1 MTDNQ
6 ATVLR
11 LLERHPGGLTQ
22 GDIVLTAGLT
32 PYAVTM
38 AIRVLH
44 RAHLAA
50 PTQAGGPSLAWA
62 TPAHCVALRAEIA
75 RNKAALDAAKLAR
88 SAERLTR
95 CQEAAS
101 RHYQQAVADEEA
113 DAFAR
118 PSIRR
123 TVTQWERPAACVPFS
138 VFNQGAAA

>member
-6 ATVLR
+6 DSILR
-11 LLERHPGGLTQ
+11 LLERHPGGITQ
-22 GDIVLTAGLT
+22 ADIVLSTGMT

>member
-22 GDIVLTAGLT
+22 ADLVLTTGLT
-32 PYAVTM
+32 PSAITM
-38 AIRVLH
+38 ATRVLH

-50 PTQAGGPSLAWA
+50 PTRSGGPGLAWA
-62 TPAHCVALRAEIA
+62 TPEHCAVLKAEIS
-75 RNKAALDAAKLAR
+75 RNKAALAAAKMAR

-101 RHYQQAVADEEA
+101 RHYQQAAADADA